1 MTFTQAGCDAVLDVR
16 GGAATG
22 VPSAASCAPDAAPG
36 AVPGAGSGAAPSAAP
51 GMGRRAFCALGAACL
66 LGLAGC
72 ASGGGPDG
80 GAGSGGPGGES
91 GDGAATDVE
100 GSGDASADAS
110 AGGAAEGS
118 SGDSSDVEAEVAAED
133 PVKLSTFAFNTLV
146 SLTCYGVSRDDAL
159 TCLSLCSR
167 YEDLFSARKEG
178 TDIARVNAAGGEPV
192 EVDPDT
198 ADLLGQALR
207 YGDET
212 GGRFDVTIGSV
223 SLLWDFVEGVKPADA
238 DVEAALAHVD
248 YTKVRVEGTSVV
260 LEDPLAKIDLGG
272 IAKGWI
278 AARLVERLQEAGATA
293 ALVNL
298 GTSSIYALGKKPAA
312 AGAAGEGSPW
322 RIGLRDPKDGMGSL
336 LGVVEVCDTSVTSS
350 GLYDQVFQLDGAS
363 YWHILDP
370 KTGYPVETDLLGDT
384 LVCDDPVRGDAL
396 STTMFSLG
404 VDGAAAWLASDGSV
418 AAMLV
423 DDADVRSFVNG
434 FEERCSFAPSSDASG
449 DRG

>member
-1 MTFTQAGCDAVLDVR
+1 MAFSQVDCDAVLDVR
-16 GGAATG
+16 R
-22 VPSAASCAPDAAPG
+22 
-36 AVPGAGSGAAPSAAP
+36 GAAPAL
-51 GMGRRAFCALGAACL
+51 GRRAFCALGAACL

-72 ASGGGPDG
+72 ASGSGSEGDAG
-80 GAGSGGPGGES
+80 EGAAADDGES
-91 GDGAATDVE
+91 VEPAGD
-100 GSGDASADAS
+100 SGDAD
-110 AGGAAEGS
+110 GS
-118 SGDSSDVEAEVAAED
+118 SGDGSSSDAVETSSED

-146 SLTCYGVSRDDAL
+146 SLTCYGVSRDDA
-159 TCLSLCSR
+159 TACLGLCSH

-198 ADLLGQALR
+198 ADLLAEALR

-212 GGRFDVTIGSV
+212 EGRFDVTIGSV
-223 SLLWDFVEGVKPADA
+223 SLLWDFVEGVRPADS
-238 DVEAALAHVD
+238 EIEEALAHVD
-248 YTKVRVEGTSVV
+248 YTKVRVDGTTVT

-298 GTSSIYALGKKPAA
+298 GTSSIYALGRKPATGDASNA
-312 AGAAGEGSPW
+312 ASAGTSEGTGEGSPW
-322 RIGLRDPKDGMGSL
+322 RIGLRDPKDSMGSL
-336 LGVVEVCDTSVTSS
+336 LGVVEVADTVVTSS
-350 GLYDQVFQLDGAS
+350 GLYDQVFELDGVS

-370 KTGYPVETDLLGDT
+370 RTGYPIETDLLGDT

-404 VDGAAAWLASDGSV
+404 VDGAAAWLASEGTI

-423 DDADVRSFVNG
+423 DDADEQSFANG
-434 FEERCSFAPSSDASG
+434 FEEKCSYERTSDSSG